1 MSFRSK
7 HMMREMTDGR
17 AIPTLRNLPFM
28 DGKPE
33 CIPIQDWGQLLFQG
47 LFQQLGN
54 ASGLTLR
61 AI

>member
-1 MSFRSK
+1 
-7 HMMREMTDGR
+7 MMREMTDGR

-33 CIPIQDWGQLLFQG
+33 CIPIPDWGQLLFQG

-54 ASGLTLR
+54 VIALFLGP
-61 AI
+61 A